1 MKKNVFIEGEGGFEV
16 AEKTVSPKM
25 DLKGKDVVFVAKN
38 FTLSYDEPAKY
49 GVKAEDGIIYMD
61 VLSDS
66 KVVGSEYAEAVA
78 ITALRGYMKDTSK
91 DAIRGA
97 IYVGSDSYY
106 LFVVNKNKLLTM
118 RKIDKGAKTLGEAI
132 REVIASGSSIT
143 SLVFLNQFDGKQ
155 SDLDYLESS
164 LGMNIATPNTGNY
177 SLNDFIYTG
186 VLAKDLILPVI
197 GTKVTRSG
205 KVIFNEDPEFMPSVL
220 KGLAVICL
228 CLIIGGLFHLMA
240 VPYVKSLVNMTV
252 PQGTQSNVV
261 AYTQTLN
268 DYAAFIDYEKN
279 AKVSLTIDSIIDSL
293 IKDGLEPIS
302 FDIAEKSVTAQVRT
316 RDMDKALNFRKNFE
330 SQCTDITKE
339 GPYFL
344 FAFTVEVK

>member
-1 MKKNVFIEGEGGFEV
+1 VKKNVFIEGEGGFEV

-25 DLKGKDVVFVAKN
+25 DLKGKDVVFVAKK
-38 FTLSYDEPAKY
+38 FTLSCDEPAKY
-49 GVKAEDGIIYMD
+49 GVKAEDGTIYMN

-66 KVVGSEYAEAVA
+66 KEVGSEYAEAVA
-78 ITALRGYMKDTSK
+78 ITALRGYIKDTSK
-91 DAIRGA
+91 DAIRGV
-97 IYVGSDSYY
+97 IYVDSNLYY

-118 RKIDKGAKTLGEAI
+118 RKIDKGMLGEAI
-132 REVIASGSSIT
+132 REVIASGNPVT

-155 SDLDYLESS
+155 SDLDTLESS
-164 LGMNIATPNTGNY
+164 LGISIITPNTGNY
-177 SLNDFIYTG
+177 SLNDFIYAG
-186 VLAKDLILPVI
+186 ILAKDLILPVI
-197 GTKVTRSG
+197 GTKVTRGG
-205 KVIFNEDPEFMPSVL
+205 KVIFNEDPEFMPSIL
-220 KGLAVICL
+220 KGLAVISL
-228 CLIIGGLFHLMA
+228 CLIIGSLFHLMA

-252 PQGTQSNVV
+252 PQGTQSSVA